1 MRGFLVGLTTGN
13 AGVGICSAKSY
24 TDQGGPMFKP
34 RFVLTALG
42 MIVALVG
49 TAGGYLLPVGLYCS
63 GAFGL
68 QKASKEEPDVMRA
81 VAALTTCH
89 TNAKQY
95 APIWTSVIVA
105 GLILFTVGLVWM
117 LVVRGRQV
125 PRRNGSETAAEQPLA
140 TRRPDRARS
149 GPIWP
154 LLLGLAIIGVGTFL
168 GYTVSVG
175 PHCDGAFTQQ
185 TSAAGADIASAM
197 NGKLSNY
204 SEDCRAASG
213 QQSVIY
219 WGIIGFGGAVVVL
232 GLVLQ
237 TVLGRPT
244 SIGSK
249 RDTVADELEQ
259 LARLLEQGVLTQDEF
274 ARQKEKLLSR
284 G

>member
-1 MRGFLVGLTTGN
+1 
-13 AGVGICSAKSY
+13 
-24 TDQGGPMFKP
+24 MFKP

-95 APIWTSVIVA
+95 APIWTSVIVV
-105 GLILFTVGLVWM
+105 GLILFTIGLVWM
-117 LVVRGRQV
+117 LVARGRSAALTKRNP
-125 PRRNGSETAAEQPLA
+125 PRTTAVSAIA
-140 TRRPDRARS
+140 TSQPDRARS
-149 GPIWP
+149 APIWP
-154 LLLGLAIIGVGTFL
+154 LLLGLAIIGVGIFL
-168 GYTVSVG
+168 GFAVSVG
-175 PHCDGAFTQQ
+175 PYCDGALTQQ

-197 NGKLSNY
+197 SGKSSNY
-204 SEDCRAASG
+204 SEECREAAGQSSG
-213 QQSVIY
+213 IY

-237 TVLGRPT
+237 TVLGRRQSTVARP
-244 SIGSK
+244 G
-249 RDTVADELEQ
+249 TVADELEQ
-259 LARLLEQGVLTQDEF
+259 LARLLERGVLTQDEF
-274 ARQKEKLLSR
+274 TRQKEKLLSR